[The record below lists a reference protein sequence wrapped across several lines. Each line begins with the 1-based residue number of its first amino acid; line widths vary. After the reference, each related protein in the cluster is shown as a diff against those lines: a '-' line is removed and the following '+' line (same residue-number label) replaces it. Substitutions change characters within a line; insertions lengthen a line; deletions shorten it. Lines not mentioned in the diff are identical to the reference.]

1 MDYTKSL
8 QEKKTAA
15 RDAYKA
21 ARCNYMNEQTEENW
35 RAFCIAKR
43 TCRLLGVTI

>member
-1 MDYTKSL
+1 MDYTKTL

-15 RDAYKA
+15 KEAYKA
-21 ARCNYMNEQTEENW
+21 ARWNYIKEQTEDNW